1 MPIKKL
7 EIVFNGK
14 VIAQAISKDGS
25 KMLVID
31 EQLDLPGGGW
41 IAARAVSDHVAAHF
55 WPVNFAVHVKAGA
68 TDEFDAALGEYLI
81 TTMQGGVELLDT
93 LATRADAARHAT
105 IRKVFTDAIGS
116 VKQKIPHTHADG
128 TTHTQ

>member
-1 MPIKKL
+1 LPL
-7 EIVFNGK
+7 GRS
-14 VIAQAISKDGS
+14 VITS
-25 KMLVID
+25 
-31 EQLDLPGGGW
+31 PGMFG
-41 IAARAVSDHVAAHF
+41 RSTSAVY
-55 WPVNFAVHVKAGA
+55 VKAGA
-68 TDEFDAALGEYLI
+68 TDVFDAALGEYLI